1 MTLPAVLYQGSVKNV
16 RGVKGKD
23 PYVFEFSDRYSI
35 FDWGEMPDHLEGKGE
50 ALAFMGWFFFNFLG
64 NPKYWKDWTPP
75 SKYGKNALLNKI
87 CKEGVPHHCVGLVS
101 HDLKSLSF
109 DREIISPSRC
119 LAVHPVRVLHPSSR
133 QKDKKL
139 IWDYSMYAE
148 EKPDNALVPLEV
160 IFRFGVPEGS
170 SLLKRTGDAEYRKA
184 IGLSAAPQE
193 GDKFDLPVVE
203 FSTKLET
210 SDRYLTYAEAQEIAG
225 LSDAEFEKLKNLAA
239 LIALRMKDCFKDI
252 GVELWDGK
260 LEFAWMTREKKAA
273 DRKGVREFML
283 VDSIGPDELRL
294 ICDGMHLSKEV
305 LRLYYRPTAWHVAV
319 EKSKELAKS
328 RGEKDW
334 KRICTEEL
342 KSVPPVLSPAV
353 KRKVEMIYKGL
364 CKALSAKYHGKA
376 VFPDAWELSEVVK
389 SFAPKTPPGKEV
401 A

>member
-16 RGVKGKD
+16 RGVKDKS
-23 PYVFEFSDRYSI
+23 PYVFEYSDRYSI

-64 NPKYWKDWTPP
+64 DAKRWKDWTPP
-75 SKYGKNALLNKI
+75 PKYAKSTLLAKL
-87 CKEGVPHHCVGLVS
+87 CKEGVPHHSIGLVS
-101 HDLKSLSF
+101 HDLKSLSL
-109 DREIISPSRC
+109 DREAISPSRC
-119 LAVHPVRVLHPSSR
+119 LAVHPVRVLHPSSK

-139 IWDYSMYAE
+139 TWDYSMYE
-148 EKPDNALVPLEV
+148 DRPDNALVPLEV

-184 IGLSAAPQE
+184 LGLTSAPKE
-193 GDKFDLPVVE
+193 GDRFDIPVIE

-210 SDRYLTYAEAQEIAG
+210 SDRYLSYEEAQEIAG
-225 LSDAEFEKLKNLAA
+225 LTDTEFDKLKALTA
-239 LIALRMKDCFKDI
+239 LICLRLKDCFKDI

-260 LEFAWMTREKKAA
+260 LEFGWTARDKKSAEKKGPR
-273 DRKGVREFML
+273 DFML

-305 LRLYYRPTAWHVAV
+305 LRLYYRPTAWHAAV
-319 EKSKELAKS
+319 EKSKELGKS

-364 CKALSAKYHGKA
+364 CKALSVKFHGKA
-376 VFPDAWELSEVVK
+376 VFPDAWDLHEVVK
-389 SFAPKTPPGKEV
+389 SFAPKSPPGKEV